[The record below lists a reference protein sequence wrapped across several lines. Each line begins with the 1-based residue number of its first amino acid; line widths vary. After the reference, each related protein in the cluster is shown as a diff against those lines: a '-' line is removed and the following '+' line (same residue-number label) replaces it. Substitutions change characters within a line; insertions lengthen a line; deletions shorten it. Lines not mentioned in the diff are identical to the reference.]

1 MLAWNELLPFGS
13 FRDGRHRHRAILL
26 LEAALMAPGASF
38 TGMFGKHG
46 SRAKR
51 AYEFCSNG
59 KAISFGKI
67 LAPAF
72 ASLGEALRSLEGG
85 TILCLQD
92 TTEINLS
99 HLRAITGL
107 GETGNPDDRGF
118 FLHCGLASSTDGVC
132 LGLLSALSWVRPPEE
147 HGKAVARRQVPFDDK
162 ESAKWW
168 KTIEIAEGVVR
179 RPGLLVH
186 VGDRES
192 DIFEVFARAGA
203 QGYRV
208 LTRAAQNRRLPDA
221 EHAYLWPEAESW
233 PMAGRR
239 SLDVPARRAR
249 DGKPARAARTAEL
262 TLRFGQVQI
271 RQPRAAGFVSLSVIL
286 VREDNPPEGDQI
298 EWLLLTND
306 PVENAAAAWTRV
318 EWYRRRWLIEEFH
331 NCLKTTCRAEERQFE
346 THAHYE
352 NFLALL
358 MLVSS
363 RVLYLRNLA
372 RAEPDAPAEIALDSE
387 EIDVLRAHHNEGR
400 KTPLQADLKLRQAVR
415 LIAMIGGFQA
425 RKGDGEPGF
434 KTLADGYSKLRLMIV
449 GYRLALGL
457 PPASDVPD
465 PATTVAHLIRNSP
478 TDTPTL
484 PPCRE

>member
-1 MLAWNELLPFGS
+1 MGMLAWNELLPFGS
-13 FRDGRHRHRAILL
+13 FRDDRNRRRSILL
-26 LEAALMAPGASF
+26 LEAAMTAPGASF
-38 TGMFGKHG
+38 TGMFGKRG
-46 SRAKR
+46 SRTKR

-72 ASLGEALRSLEGG
+72 ASLGGALRTLEGC
-85 TILCLQD
+85 TVLCIQD

-107 GETGNPDDRGF
+107 GETGNPNDRGF

-147 HGKAVARRQVPFDDK
+147 HGKTADRRQVPFDDK
-162 ESAKWW
+162 ESSKWW
-168 KTIEIAEGVVR
+168 KTIQIAEGVVR

-186 VGDRES
+186 VGDREC

-221 EHAYLWPEAESW
+221 EHAFLWPETESW
-233 PMAGRR
+233 PVAGRR
-239 SLDVPARRAR
+239 SLAVPARRAR
-249 DGKPARAARTAEL
+249 DGKPARAARNAEL

-271 RQPRAAGFVSLSVIL
+271 RQPRADGLVSLSAIL
-286 VREDNPPEGDQI
+286 VREDHPPEDDQI
-298 EWLLLTND
+298 EWLLLSND
-306 PVENAAAAWTRV
+306 PLADEAAAWTRV

-331 NCLKTTCRAEERQFE
+331 NCLKTTGRAEQRQFE
-346 THAHYE
+346 TQAHYE

-363 RVLYLRNLA
+363 RILYLRNLA
-372 RAEPDAPAEIALDSE
+372 RVEPDAPAEIALDRE
-387 EIDVLRAHHNEGR
+387 EIEVLRAHHNEGS
-400 KTPLQADLKLRQAVR
+400 KTLLPAEIKLRHAVR

-457 PPASDVPD
+457 PPASEVPD
-465 PATTVAHLIRNSP
+465 PATAVAHLIRNSP
-478 TDTPTL
+478 TDAQSL
-484 PPCRE
+484 PP